1 MNLKWNSNMND
12 SFYSIIK
19 IDESFKRVFEQFGLP
34 LNRAIKQGFESLAKI
49 IIGQQISTNV
59 AKSLSDKLK
68 KDGMLSEKKI
78 CVASIEELK
87 LYGLSSQKAFY
98 LKNLATLAIKNEI
111 DINSLNKLKSNEV
124 TNLLIEIKGIG
135 HWTINN
141 YKIFALQDTNAWPSA
156 DLALQEAV
164 KQLKGLETR
173 PKEKDMEKIGSMWEP
188 HRAAAALFLWHFY
201 NKVKIE
207 KQTINYD

>member
-1 MNLKWNSNMND
+1 MNLKWNSNMNN

-19 IDESFKRVFEQFGLP
+19 IDESFKKVFEQFGLP
-34 LNRAIKQGFESLAKI
+34 VNRAIKQGFGSLAKI

-59 AKSLSDKLK
+59 TKSLSDKLK
-68 KDGMLSEKKI
+68 KNGMLVEKNI
-78 CVASIEELK
+78 CAASIEELK

-98 LKNLATLAIKNEI
+98 LKNLATLAFKNEI

-173 PKEKDMEKIGSMWEP
+173 PKEKDMEKIGKMWEP

-207 KQTINYD
+207 KVDYKL

>member
-1 MNLKWNSNMND
+1 MNLKWNSNMNN

-19 IDESFKRVFEQFGLP
+19 IDESFKKVFEQFGLP

-68 KDGMLSEKKI
+68 KDGMLNEKKI
-78 CVASIEELK
+78 CAASIEVLK

-111 DINSLNKLKSNEV
+111 DINSFNRLKSNEL

-141 YKIFALQDTNAWPSA
+141 YKIFALQDTNAWPSG

-164 KQLKGLETR
+164 KQLKGLEIR
-173 PKEKDMEKIGSMWEP
+173 PNEKDMEKIGKMWEP
-188 HRAAAALFLWHFY
+188 YRGAAALFLWHFY

-207 KQTINYD
+207 KADYKL

>member
-1 MNLKWNSNMND
+1 MNLKWNSNMNN

-19 IDESFKRVFEQFGLP
+19 IDESFKKVFEQFGLP
-34 LNRAIKQGFESLAKI
+34 LNRAIKQGFGSLAKI

-68 KDGMLSEKKI
+68 KDGMLTEKKI
-78 CVASIEELK
+78 YAASIQKLK

-98 LKNLATLAIKNEI
+98 LKNLATLTIKNEI
-111 DINSLNKLKSNEV
+111 NIDSLNKLKSDEV
-124 TNLLIEIKGIG
+124 TNLLIKIKGIG

-141 YKIFALQDTNAWPSA
+141 YKIFALQDVNAWPTA
-156 DLALQEAV
+156 DLALQESV
-164 KQLKGLETR
+164 KIIKKLKKR
-173 PKEKDMEKIGSMWEP
+173 PNEIEMENIGEVWLP
-188 HRAAAALFLWHFY
+188 YRGAASLLLWHFY

-207 KQTINYD
+207 KKYIKL